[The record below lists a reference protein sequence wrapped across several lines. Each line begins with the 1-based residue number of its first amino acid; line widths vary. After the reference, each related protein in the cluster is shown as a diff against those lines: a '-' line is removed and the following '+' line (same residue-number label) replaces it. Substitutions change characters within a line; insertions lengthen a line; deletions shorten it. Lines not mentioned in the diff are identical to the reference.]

1 MEIKRQTMNVKY
13 KIERKPDGGFV
24 ARSDDP
30 AVPSIEAPTQEEL
43 SRKIQAEVFGKTL
56 SGLNLPFKL
65 GKTLLDIQVDRKPGR
80 VLTFN
85 AATGDAR
92 VSEPAT
98 KEEMEEFAKTFGGIV
113 EKNFPELGKALAA
126 RAAKQG
132 PATGAD
138 SQTGVVLDGNLAG
151 FNATGNT
158 LSSAPITPESNS
170 SWKVFMILLGLVA
183 AGAAMYFFFLHR

>member
-1 MEIKRQTMNVKY
+1 MEIKQTMNVKY

-43 SRKIQAEVFGKTL
+43 SGKIQAEVFGKTL

-126 RAAKQG
+126 QAAKQG
-132 PATGAD
+132 LTAGAIVDAD
-138 SQTGVVLDGNLAG
+138 SAG
-151 FNATGNT
+151 FGN
-158 LSSAPITPESNS
+158 SPSNAPITPESNS
-170 SWKVFMILLGLVA
+170 SWKVFMILLGMVA